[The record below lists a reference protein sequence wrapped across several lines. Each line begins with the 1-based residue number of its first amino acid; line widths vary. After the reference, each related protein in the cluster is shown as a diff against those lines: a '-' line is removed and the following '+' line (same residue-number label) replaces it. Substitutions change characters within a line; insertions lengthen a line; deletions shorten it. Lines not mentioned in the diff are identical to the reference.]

1 MATVLIASRS
11 DGWTKRAAKERAKRA
26 VGLRARS
33 GPENRSDTAAHLR
46 SVASLPVAVVAVTF
60 VRTRPDAEIAIRI
73 SAEVPVIWAIKV
85 GTRSRA
91 IAQLGTRLT
100 IPPPSVTGVLDGSDI
115 IYAEALATRL
125 RAGWNRK
132 DY

>member
-1 MATVLIASRS
+1 MHII
-11 DGWTKRAAKERAKRA
+11 RAQDNPPVFNVRYGSEADIPKE
-26 VGLRARS
+26 VEHVCF
-33 GPENRSDTAAHLR
+33 GPNTDLWHCGTSQP
-46 SVASLPVAVVAVTF
+46 VASLPVAVVAVTF

-115 IYAEALATRL
+115 V
-125 RAGWNRK
+125 
-132 DY
+132 